1 VAQRFL
7 HSTPRSL
14 HQLADLCGETRGLA
28 STTAIQRDE
37 CISSRPHI
45 WQGREGSGRCTLRG
59 IPGAGY
65 RPGATL
71 REPMSGLISA
81 LGEAVKVAKHRLG
94 RARGSSCLNQD
105 KGVSPLPKP
114 SSSAR

>member
-59 IPGAGY
+59 IPGGWI
-65 RPGATL
+65 P
-71 REPMSGLISA
+71 SGGNPKRTYERTH
-81 LGEAVKVAKHRLG
+81 LGVG
-94 RARGSSCLNQD
+94 
-105 KGVSPLPKP
+105 
-114 SSSAR
+114 